1 MGEGASVARESA
13 PVAALPRAL
22 PRAAAEQAPPVRGYE
37 TLRRLARV
45 RTGWVGAAL
54 LMLVIA
60 AAVAAPVLA
69 PYGFNEQSLANRL
82 KPPAW
87 MEGGT
92 SAHLLGTDPLGRDM
106 LSRVIWS
113 ARTSLWIAGVSVVA
127 AMLFGVV
134 VGLLSGFYGGWFDSL
149 VMRLA
154 DIQLS
159 FPYLLLAIAVMAL
172 LQPTLANLIIVLAL
186 RSWVVYARTVRGSVL
201 VTKQRE
207 FVEAAVGLGA
217 SDLRVI
223 FRHLAPNV
231 FAPIIVISSFQLA
244 ELIIAESSLSFLGL
258 GVQPPTP
265 SWGGMLSQGREY
277 LTSAWWL
284 GVFPGL
290 AIILTVLGTNL
301 FGDALRDALD
311 PRLKV

>member
-1 MGEGASVARESA
+1 MVLAADAPESKGRGDHQ
-13 PVAALPRAL
+13 VLWRL
-22 PRAAAEQAPPVRGYE
+22 VR
-37 TLRRLARV
+37 L

-54 LMLVIA
+54 LMLIIGVA
-60 AAVAAPVLA
+60 LAAPLVA
-69 PYGFNEQSLANRL
+69 PYSLGQMSLENRL
-82 KPPAW
+82 KPPNW
-87 MEGGT
+87 LSGGSST
-92 SAHLLGTDPLGRDM
+92 HLLGTDPLGRDM
-106 LSRVIWS
+106 LSRVIWA
-113 ARTSLWIAGVSVVA
+113 ARTSLGIAGISVLVA
-127 AMLFGVV
+127 LVFGVIM
-134 VGLLSGFYGGWFDSL
+134 GLLSGYYGGWLDGL

-172 LQPTLANLIIVLAL
+172 LKPTLANLILVLAL

-201 VTKQRE
+201 VAKQRE
-207 FVEAAVGLGA
+207 FVEATAALGA
-217 SDLRVI
+217 TDRRI
-223 FRHLAPNV
+223 ITRHITPNV
-231 FAPIIVISSFQLA
+231 IAPIIVISSFQLA

-290 AIILTVLGTNL
+290 AIILTVLGINL
-301 FGDALRDALD
+301 FGDALRDAMD

>member
-1 MGEGASVARESA
+1 VAKAMVLAADARES
-13 PVAALPRAL
+13 
-22 PRAAAEQAPPVRGYE
+22 RGRGDHQV
-37 TLRRLARV
+37 LWRLARM

-54 LMLVIA
+54 LVLMIGMAL
-60 AAVAAPVLA
+60 AAPLMA
-69 PYGFNEQSLANRL
+69 PYSFGQMSLENRL
-82 KPPAW
+82 KPPNLS
-87 MEGGT
+87 GGSST
-92 SAHLLGTDPLGRDM
+92 YLLGTDPLGRDM
-106 LSRVIWS
+106 LSRVIWA
-113 ARTSLWIAGVSVVA
+113 ARTSLGIAGISVLVA
-127 AMLFGVV
+127 MVFGVMM
-134 VGLLSGFYGGWFDSL
+134 GLLSGYYGGWLDGL

-172 LQPTLANLIIVLAL
+172 LKPTLANLILVLAL

-201 VTKQRE
+201 VAKQRE
-207 FVEAAVGLGA
+207 FVEATVALGA
-217 SDLRVI
+217 TDRRI
-223 FRHLAPNV
+223 ITRHITPNV
-231 FAPIIVISSFQLA
+231 IAPIIVISSFQLA

-290 AIILTVLGTNL
+290 AIILTVLGINL
-301 FGDALRDALD
+301 FGDALRDAMD